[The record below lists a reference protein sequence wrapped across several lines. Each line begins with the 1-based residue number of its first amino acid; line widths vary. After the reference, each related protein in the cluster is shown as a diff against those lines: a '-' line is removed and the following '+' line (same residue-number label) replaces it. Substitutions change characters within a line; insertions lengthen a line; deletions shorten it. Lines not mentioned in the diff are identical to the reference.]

1 MSRIA
6 PKHQACLQT
15 FAQIK
20 GGDTGVKTPKNQP
33 TRVTTTENSYTTIRN
48 KGKKSVNSK
57 NGGVLTCLQL
67 L

>member
-20 GGDTGVKTPKNQP
+20 GGDTGVKTRKNQP
-33 TRVTTTENSYTTIRN
+33 TGVTTTENSYTTIRN
-48 KGKKSVNSK
+48 KGGK
-57 NGGVLTCLQL
+57 NP
-67 L
+67 